1 MSITLQIEDKIYYL
15 RVVMA
20 AIAGSILGVVVK
32 PNSDQSNTIGLTI
45 LVGIIFY
52 SASHIIASRMA
63 GNNLPKDK
71 KKKIITIAIFGFIF
85 MLLTFMILT
94 YTLLNQHII

>member
-52 SASHIIASRMA
+52 SVSHIIASRMA
-63 GNNLPKDK
+63 GNLPKEK

-85 MLLTFMILT
+85 MLLTFIILT

>member
-20 AIAGSILGVVVK
+20 AVAGSILGVIIK

-52 SASHIIASRMA
+52 SVSHIIASRMA
-63 GNNLPKDK
+63 GNLPKEK

-85 MLLTFMILT
+85 MLLTFMVLI

>member
-1 MSITLQIEDKIYYL
+1 MQIEDKIYYL

-20 AIAGSILGVVVK
+20 AIAGSILGAIVK

-52 SASHIIASRMA
+52 SVSHIIASRMA
-63 GNNLPKDK
+63 GDLPKEK
-71 KKKIITIAIFGFIF
+71 NNYNSNFWFYF
-85 MLLTFMILT
+85 HVT
-94 YTLLNQHII
+94 YVYGINIYGVKPTHHMKRLK

>member
-1 MSITLQIEDKIYYL
+1 MQIEDKIYYL

-20 AIAGSILGVVVK
+20 AIAVK

-52 SASHIIASRMA
+52 SVSHIIASRMA
-63 GNNLPKDK
+63 GDIPKEK

-85 MLLTFMILT
+85 MLLTFIV
-94 YTLLNQHII
+94 

>member
-1 MSITLQIEDKIYYL
+1 MLIEDKIYYL
-15 RVVMA
+15 RVILA
-20 AIAGSILGVVVK
+20 AITGSILGAIVK

-52 SASHIIASRMA
+52 SVSQIIASRMA
-63 GNNLPKDK
+63 GDIPKEK
-71 KKKIITIAIFGFIF
+71 KKKIITIAIFGFMF

-94 YTLLNQHII
+94 YTVLNQHII

>member
-20 AIAGSILGVVVK
+20 AVAGSILGVIIK

-52 SASHIIASRMA
+52 SVSHIIASRMA
-63 GNNLPKDK
+63 GNLPKEK

>member
-45 LVGIIFY
+45 LVGITFY
-52 SASHIIASRMA
+52 SVSHIIASRMA
-63 GNNLPKDK
+63 GNLPKEK